1 MPTDTRARQQPF
13 NLARGEF
20 GPVYVGLTAT
30 EAVIAAHAQEQGD
43 YNTWDYWRRY
53 GHLVV
58 SSPRAVTCGDWSVLK
73 EA

>member
-1 MPTDTRARQQPF
+1 M
-13 NLARGEF
+13 
-20 GPVYVGLTAT
+20 YVGLTAT